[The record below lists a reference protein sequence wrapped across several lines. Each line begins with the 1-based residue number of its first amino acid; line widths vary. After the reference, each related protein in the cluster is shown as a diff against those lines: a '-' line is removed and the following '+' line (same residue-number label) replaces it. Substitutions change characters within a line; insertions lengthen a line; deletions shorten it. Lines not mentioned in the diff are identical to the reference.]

1 MYISTNLD
9 FEFNKQNMDRVV
21 SNKYGIVKNMGYQLT
36 RNEIERKESLLF
48 ILTGIIMS
56 TYMGLM

>member
-36 RNEIERKESLLF
+36 RNEIGERNLCYLF
-48 ILTGIIMS
+48 S
-56 TYMGLM
+56 QE